1 MFSLGRI
8 RDGQLIVASIAAGVA
23 ILTAVYFFRNS
34 LSAGRASRP
43 KPDDDAA
50 TSPPTDRS
58 PVVSGDFAL
67 ALAYVRSSRGSLLPL
82 STRLALYG
90 VYKVSEFSRAGRP
103 PRPTF
108 SRPSAFADPAGC
120 SKWDAWSAAA
130 AETVDKNP
138 GSSLEDLAAS
148 AESRYVAILDEA
160 AADWRSAPREKAGS
174 GGVGGAEA
182 DAAAMAVGAACAS
195 IPVVRAL
202 SDADIAALSV
212 DIHVAARD
220 GRAED
225 VASLLHGAFL
235 AGGASARAALACA
248 RSEDGETP
256 LHCAADTGCARTLRA
271 LVEAGAEIDARDPMG
286 QQTPLHYAAA
296 QGRASAV
303 EALIE
308 LGADVAAR
316 DVDGE
321 SAFSLWSHADFRGS
335 PVTSE
340 QSTRITALLHR

>member
-1 MFSLGRI
+1 MFPRI
-8 RDGQLIVASIAAGVA
+8 RENHLVIASIAAGAA
-23 ILTAVYFFRNS
+23 ILAAVYFFRNS
-34 LSAGRASRP
+34 QSAVRASRP
-43 KPDDDAA
+43 KRDDDDAA
-50 TSPPTDRS
+50 MSPQTDRS
-58 PVVSGDFAL
+58 PVLSSDFTL
-67 ALAYVRSSRGSLLPL
+67 ALAYVRSSRGSSLPL

-90 VYKVSEFSRAGRP
+90 AYKVSEFSRAGRP
-103 PRPTF
+103 PRPVF
-108 SRPSAFADPAGC
+108 SRPSAFADPSGC
-120 SKWDAWSAAA
+120 SKWDAWTAAA
-130 AETVDKNP
+130 TLAVDGTP
-138 GSSLEDLAAS
+138 GGSCDDLAAS

-160 AADWRSAPREKAGS
+160 AAGWRSAPREKAGS

-220 GRAED
+220 GRTED
-225 VASLLHGAFL
+225 VGFLLERAFL

-256 LHCAADTGCARTLRA
+256 LHCAADTGCAGTVRA

-303 EALIE
+303 EALVE

-321 SAFSLWSHADFRGS
+321 SAFSLWSSADFRGS
-335 PVTSE
+335 VSPE
-340 QSTRITALLHR
+340 QSARVVALLQR